1 MQAVTSTNARL
12 KQALAKADGLNILPT
27 DRIIAFCFKVAS
39 PESSLGANFRLAVS
53 GAISI
58 AALFNK
64 CVDCFEYIQI
74 ARNFRKD
81 YGRCQLRLDVAKWRL
96 DRWGAAIDINNDP
109 RFRSGAP
116 TDESVA
122 HAPDTLRE
130 IAGRIEWAYKVSR
143 RSKQTT
149 PEQDWAALTQ
159 ADLDPASQRV
169 RNQFEAITKKRQDR
183 TSLIKKTGW
192 ALYDKKRLGSLI
204 GNIVSS
210 IDELELIFPSAAQA
224 SIQLDAANG
233 LDPVL
238 NGLAKQKLVG
248 VEIQNFATR
257 VKTAEAGKLE
267 VGNIF
272 TNEAFGQSVG
282 FPYSATNRL
291 EDIEAKEDSGVLV
304 GDTYGGKGFWG

>member
-1 MQAVTSTNARL
+1 MTKIFS
-12 KQALAKADGLNILPT
+12 
-27 DRIIAFCFKVAS
+27 
-39 PESSLGANFRLAVS
+39 AVS

-192 ALYDKKRLGSLI
+192 ALYDKKRLGR
-204 GNIVSS
+204 
-210 IDELELIFPSAAQA
+210 
-224 SIQLDAANG
+224 
-233 LDPVL
+233 
-238 NGLAKQKLVG
+238 